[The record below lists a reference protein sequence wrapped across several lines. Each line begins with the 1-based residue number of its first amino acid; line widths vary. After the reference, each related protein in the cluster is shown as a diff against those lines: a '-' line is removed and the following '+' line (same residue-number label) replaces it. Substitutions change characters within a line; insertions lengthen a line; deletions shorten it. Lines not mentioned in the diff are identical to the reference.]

1 MSLQSQIFE
10 NFSWVDWVWV
20 VVSGLLLSACSRGV
34 DRASEPVDVQ
44 LKWFHQAQ
52 FAGFY
57 AGEKEGYY
65 AKENIDVTLHPGG
78 HLSPDQI
85 IDNLVERKADF
96 AVVGGDQLIAA
107 RFRGEPVVAIAVIF
121 QKNPYVYA
129 SLEESGIQRPH
140 HLVGKK
146 VMVPPDAEVIHQA
159 LTFKLGIDPESI
171 DHVPFE
177 RDAAPLLTGQIDAHM
192 VYRTGL
198 GLAFDAAA
206 EDIQWVWV
214 DDYGVR
220 FYADTIVTREALIQ
234 ENPELVR
241 RFLQATIKGWRYVIE
256 NPTQAVDLTLQYDPD
271 LTRDRQAR
279 MVETQTPLIHTG
291 EVKIG
296 WMERDVWKGM
306 QEMLIEQHV
315 LAIEDIEL
323 KANQTAQ
330 NMASYIHRHPDKTV
344 EELQDDTLVWDIAV
358 QTVGETGY
366 TVVADAATGM
376 PYFHPHPDIVGEDP
390 SQSREAFPSMWE
402 IIDRTIGTTCHDAS
416 GFYKWSADGE
426 SREKYTHLVCVDA
439 ETADGKSLFVGAST
453 FLDDY
458 DLKETD
464 VDSLF
469 TTRFLSSI
477 YEGSE

>member
-1 MSLQSQIFE
+1 MSSQNQIFQRL
-10 NFSWVDWVWV
+10 SWVDWIWV
-20 VVSGLLLSACSRGV
+20 LIGGFILSGCSGRA
-34 DRASEPVDVQ
+34 DRALEPVDVQ
-44 LKWFHQAQ
+44 LKWVHQAQ

-65 AKENIDVTLHPGG
+65 AEEDIDVTLHPGG
-78 HLSPDQI
+78 HLSPEQI
-85 IDNLVERKADF
+85 IDQLVESDVDF

-140 HLVGKK
+140 DLMGKK
-146 VMVPPDAEVIHQA
+146 VMVPPDADVIHRA
-159 LTFKLGIDPESI
+159 LMEKLEVNLESI
-171 DHVPFE
+171 EHVPYE
-177 RDAAPLLTGQIDAHM
+177 RDTTPLMSEEIDAHL

-198 GLAFDAAA
+198 GLALEETGADFNWM
-206 EDIQWVWV
+206 WVN
-214 DDYGVR
+214 DYGVH
-220 FYADTIVTREALIQ
+220 FYADTIVTREVLIQ
-234 ENPELVR
+234 ENPELVK
-241 RFLQATIKGWRYVIE
+241 RFLQATIKGWRYAIE
-256 NPTQAVDLTLQYDPD
+256 NPAHAVDLTLQYDSD

-279 MVETQTPLIHTG
+279 MVEAQTPLIHTG

-296 WMERDVWKGM
+296 WMERDVWKSM
-306 QEMLIEQHV
+306 QQMLIEQDV
-315 LAIEDIEL
+315 LAIEDIER

-330 NMASYIHRHPDKTV
+330 NMASYIHRHPDMTL
-344 EELQDDTLVWDIAV
+344 EELQDDPQVWDIAV

-366 TVVADAATGM
+366 TVVADAATGR

-402 IIDRTIGTTCHDAS
+402 IIDRTIGTTCQDAS
-416 GFYKWSADGE
+416 GFYEWSADGE
-426 SREKYTHLVCVDA
+426 SREKYTQLVCVDA
-439 ETADGKSLFVGAST
+439 ETDDGKRLFVGAST

-458 DLKETD
+458 DLKKTD

-469 TTRFLSSI
+469 TMRFLSGF